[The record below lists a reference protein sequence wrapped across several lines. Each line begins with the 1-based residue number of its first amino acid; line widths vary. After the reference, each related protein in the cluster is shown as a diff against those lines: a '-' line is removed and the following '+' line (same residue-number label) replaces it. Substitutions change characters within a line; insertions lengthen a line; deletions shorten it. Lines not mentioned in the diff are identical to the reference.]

1 MDARTQAYEAALEQ
15 RYVTATQTRL
25 PITMQ
30 RVTITLDDALTS
42 AFEGYM
48 TRRGYG
54 NRSEAIRDLIRDR
67 LQAEQ
72 LAGRPEGAC
81 VATLS
86 YSYNHHE
93 RELAAR
99 LTKAHHDHHDLTVS
113 TMHVHL
119 SHDHCLETVILR
131 GPSNQVQTFADAVI
145 AQPGVHHG
153 HLAMLPVSSS
163 EEAHPHGASKTDAH
177 PPHLHLEPLA

>member
-1 MDARTQAYEAALEQ
+1 
-15 RYVTATQTRL
+15 
-25 PITMQ
+25 MQ
-30 RVTITLDDALTS
+30 RVTITLDDALTD

-48 TRRGYG
+48 DRRGYG

-67 LQAEQ
+67 LHAEQ
-72 LAGRPEGAC
+72 LAGQPEGDC
-81 VATLS
+81 IATLS
-86 YSYNHHE
+86 YVYNHHE

-99 LTKAHHDHHDLTVS
+99 LTSAHHQHHDLTVS

-131 GPSNQVQTFADAVI
+131 GPSNRVQAFADAVI

-153 HLAMLPVSSS
+153 HLAILPVKTR
-163 EEAHPHGASKTDAH
+163 EEAHRHGPEDIASASDSH
-177 PPHLHLEPLA
+177 RHLHLEPLA

>member
-1 MDARTQAYEAALEQ
+1 
-15 RYVTATQTRL
+15 
-25 PITMQ
+25 MQ
-30 RVTITLDDALTS
+30 RITITLDDSLTE

-48 TRRGYG
+48 ARRGYS

-67 LQAEQ
+67 LHHEQ
-72 LAGRPEGAC
+72 LTQEPQGEC

-86 YSYNHHE
+86 YVYNHHE

-99 LTKAHHDHHDLTVS
+99 LTNAHHAHHDLTVS

-131 GPSNQVQTFADAVI
+131 GPSLRVRRFADAVI
-145 AQPGVHHG
+145 AQPGVTKG
-153 HLAMLPVSSS
+153 HLSILPVSAS
-163 EEAHPHGASKTDAH
+163 EQSHRHGSPSADDTH
-177 PPHLHLEPLA
+177 GNGHLHLEPIA

>member
-1 MDARTQAYEAALEQ
+1 
-15 RYVTATQTRL
+15 
-25 PITMQ
+25 MQ
-30 RVTITLDDALTS
+30 RVTITLDDALTE

-48 TRRGYG
+48 VRRGYH

-67 LQAEQ
+67 LHSEQ
-72 LAGRPEGAC
+72 LAAQPAGHC

-86 YSYNHHE
+86 YIYNHHE

-99 LTKAHHDHHDLTVS
+99 LTSAHHEHHDLTIS

-131 GPSNQVQTFADAVI
+131 GPSNRVQTFADTVI

-153 HLAMLPVSSS
+153 SLAILPVNVS
-163 EEAHPHGASKTDAH
+163 EETHPHGIEDASDAVRSNR
-177 PPHLHLEPLA
+177 HLHLEPLA